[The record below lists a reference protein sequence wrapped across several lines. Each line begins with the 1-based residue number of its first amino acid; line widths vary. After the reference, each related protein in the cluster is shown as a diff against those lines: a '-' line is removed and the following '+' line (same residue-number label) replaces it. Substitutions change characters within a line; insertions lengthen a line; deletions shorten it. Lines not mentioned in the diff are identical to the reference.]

1 MFKLLIASSNEGK
14 VVEIQ
19 EFLSQYIS
27 VECLSLKDVS
37 YNGKMPEETGSTYQ
51 ENAEIKA
58 RYFSDL
64 YDYPV
69 LADDSGLECEALSG
83 KPGLLSAR
91 LGENDKHRREELLK
105 LLGYSSGEFPY
116 KSCFKSSLCFVMD
129 SKSCYYHGEVQGWI
143 KSHELGD
150 FGFGYDPI
158 FYLDDGRSF
167 AQIDR
172 VEKNRISHRA
182 LALLQFKD
190 DLLQKSLAIEV

>member
-1 MFKLLIASSNEGK
+1 MLKLLIASSNEGK

-19 EFLSQYIS
+19 DFLSQYIL

-37 YNGKMPEETGSTYQ
+37 YDGEMPEETGTTYQ

-58 RYFSDL
+58 KFFANL
-64 YDYPV
+64 YNYPV
-69 LADDSGLECEALSG
+69 LADDSGLECEALFG
-83 KPGLLSAR
+83 QPGLMSAR
-91 LGENDKHRREELLK
+91 LGKNDKHRREELLK
-105 LLGYSSGEFPY
+105 LLGYTSGEFPY
-116 KSCFKSSLCFVMD
+116 KSCFKSSLCFVLD
-129 SKSCYYHGEVQGWI
+129 SQSHFYHGEIQGWI

-172 VEKNRISHRA
+172 SEKNKISHRA
-182 LALLQFKD
+182 HALIKFKE

>member
-1 MFKLLIASSNEGK
+1 MLKLLVASSNEGK
-14 VVEIQ
+14 VIEIQ
-19 EFLSQYIS
+19 DFLSQFIS
-27 VECLSLKDVS
+27 VQCLSLKDL
-37 YNGKMPEETGSTYQ
+37 GFKGDMPQETGSTYQ

-58 RYFSDL
+58 KYFADL
-64 YDYPV
+64 YDYAV

-83 KPGLLSAR
+83 RPGLFSAR
-91 LGENDKHRREELLK
+91 LGDNDKHRREELLK
-105 LLGYSSGEFPY
+105 LLGYASGEFPY
-116 KSCFKSSLCFVMD
+116 KSSFKSSLCFVLNGQSHFYD
-129 SKSCYYHGEVQGWI
+129 GEVQGWI

-172 VEKNRISHRA
+172 AEKNKISHRA
-182 LALLQFKD
+182 SALLKFKD